1 MDNIQVFPSEE
12 FGEIRTVTIKG
23 TEYFFGVDVAT
34 ALQYKRP
41 RWAITTHCKG
51 VITHDSLKNGG
62 NYPEPLI
69 PIGDIYRLIVKASS
83 QSNNEEIKEKAERFE
98 RLVFDTI
105 LPEIH
110 KTGGYGAPKTV
121 PEQIQL
127 LAQGNVELNQR
138 VDGIEK
144 ETLYNKEEI
153 QSVKEELEKFKSD
166 VPAFNAD
173 TKDIQNALRKKA
185 IEVLGGKD
193 SNAYHDNSV
202 RGYAFAD
209 IQIELRRQFGVKRYD
224 QIRHKDVPD
233 ALKVIEEYKP
243 PIHIKDK
250 IEMANAQQTLDLE
263 GGAAE

>member
-1 MDNIQVFPSEE
+1 MNEVQIFPSEE
-12 FGEIRTVTIKG
+12 FGNIRTTLIDGKEHFCG
-23 TEYFFGVDVAT
+23 NDVAI
-34 ALQYKRP
+34 ALCYQNPKD
-41 RWAITTHCKG
+41 AITRHCKG
-51 VITHDSLKNGG
+51 ATFHR
-62 NYPEPLI
+62 PLGEQQKMKYI
-69 PIGDIYRLIVKASS
+69 PLGDVYRLIVKASS

-209 IQIELRRQFGVKRYD
+209 IQIELRRQFAVKRYE
-224 QIRHKDVPD
+224 QIKHKDVPD

-243 PIHIKDK
+243 PIHIRDK
-250 IEMANAQQTLDLE
+250 IDMANAQQTLDLE
-263 GGAAE
+263 GGAEE